1 MMIKLMRVA
10 LLALALASCTSSK
23 PIMDSRTGK
32 PMMAGPWENRDLS
45 LTTYKVNVFGKAI
58 LTHAYIQGV
67 NISKCYS
74 GARPDDVRLV
84 MVQNYVSKLPPGI
97 NPRTLSEEEAK
108 KYPLVPSGDVVP
120 GYVDNRD
127 GGNKKYGMEFKING
141 IRKKNTITQKD
152 GTKQEISWMQFDDFC
167 HDRFAGGGTALSIR
181 NAARESIPEYVQ
193 FMNDN
198 ISSPD
203 RRNKSFHYI
212 IPPGSARRGS
222 TLWTYFRAFLPGP
235 GSNVQEDWMLPIGDS
250 SYDLHL
256 MFFYY
261 LQAQEANDP
270 DYLNARKLFDGML
283 DSVKVE
289 KP

>member
-1 MMIKLMRVA
+1 MTIHRCLIKLMRVL
-10 LLALALASCTSSK
+10 LLALALAGCTSSK

-67 NISKCYS
+67 NISRCYS
-74 GARPDDVRLV
+74 AAEQDDVRLL
-84 MVQNYVSKLPPGI
+84 MVRFDNG
-97 NPRTLSEEEAK
+97 T
-108 KYPLVPSGDVVP
+108 VVP
-120 GYVDNRD
+120 GYVANRNGD
-127 GGNKKYGMEFKING
+127 RAETGSEFKING

-152 GTKQEISWMQFDDFC
+152 GTKQETSWMQFDDFC

-198 ISSPD
+198 VSSPD

-222 TLWTYFRAFLPGP
+222 TSWTYFRAFLPGL
-235 GSNVQEDWMLPIGDS
+235 GSDVQEDWMLPIGDS
-250 SYDLHL
+250 GYDLHL

>member
-1 MMIKLMRVA
+1 MTIHRCLIKLMRVL
-10 LLALALASCTSSK
+10 LLALALAGCTSSK

-108 KYPLVPSGDVVP
+108 KYPLVPSGDAVP

-152 GTKQEISWMQFDDFC
+152 GTKQEISWMQFDNFC
-167 HDRFAGGGTALSIR
+167 GDQIAGAVVNLGIR
-181 NAARESIPEYVQ
+181 NSASQSIDGYV
-193 FMNDN
+193 
-198 ISSPD
+198 
-203 RRNKSFHYI
+203 
-212 IPPGSARRGS
+212 A
-222 TLWTYFRAFLPGP
+222 
-235 GSNVQEDWMLPIGDS
+235 
-250 SYDLHL
+250 DLK
-256 MFFYY
+256 
-261 LQAQEANDP
+261 ENSD
-270 DYLNARKLFDGML
+270 
-283 DSVKVE
+283 
-289 KP
+289 